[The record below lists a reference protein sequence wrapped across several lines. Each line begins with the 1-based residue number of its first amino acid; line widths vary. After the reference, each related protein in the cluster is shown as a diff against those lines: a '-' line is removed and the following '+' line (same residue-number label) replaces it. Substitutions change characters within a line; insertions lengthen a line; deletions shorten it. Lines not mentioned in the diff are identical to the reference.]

1 MRENRTRKDRSKTKP
16 DKNFILVETENNG
29 KDIAC
34 RCVAGAMYVWKEVIC
49 DRLTYVET
57 KGNAKGKVL
66 CVSR

>member
-1 MRENRTRKDRSKTKP
+1 
-16 DKNFILVETENNG
+16 
-29 KDIAC
+29 
-34 RCVAGAMYVWKEVIC
+34 MYVWKEVIC